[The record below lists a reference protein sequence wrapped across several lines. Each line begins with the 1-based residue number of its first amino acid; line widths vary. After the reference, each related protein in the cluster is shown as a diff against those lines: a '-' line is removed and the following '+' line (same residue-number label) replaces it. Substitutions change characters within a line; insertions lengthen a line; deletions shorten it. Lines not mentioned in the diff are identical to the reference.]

1 MCYIFT
7 LLYDLY
13 HNHVARFVTTLLSL
27 LTEINQTFLEHWMRG
42 AETDSS
48 WNCFVHFIT
57 DLHYWRFK
65 LIQTPKCTTSNRR
78 RPSQLRISD
87 PNIISLPR
95 VSMNY
100 YQIPIFIAFVSYLW
114 LVFQWIIRGFSMN
127 ALCLWSDG
135 VVRLHQQ
142 ITGERKLLNKMLDYH
157 CDVFIWGDISW
168 PGGHDLHIH
177 DISAH
182 VLLWLH
188 CHHWTEVSD
197 TASWWS

>member
-1 MCYIFT
+1 
-7 LLYDLY
+7 
-13 HNHVARFVTTLLSL
+13 
-27 LTEINQTFLEHWMRG
+27 
-42 AETDSS
+42 
-48 WNCFVHFIT
+48 
-57 DLHYWRFK
+57 
-65 LIQTPKCTTSNRR
+65 
-78 RPSQLRISD
+78 
-87 PNIISLPR
+87 
-95 VSMNY
+95 MNY

-188 CHHWTEVSD
+188 CHHWTEVGLRHCKLVILVHNCNLRGSKTWGSPLVVVKLPCRLKNHSKPKIGLFD
-197 TASWWS
+197 KVFSEMALTWACLFLCPT